1 MIDATNRN
9 IALATALVEE
19 LARSGVSHAV
29 ISPGSRSTPMAL
41 ALDREPGIAVR
52 VVVDERSAGFLALG
66 LALRS
71 GSPAVVTC
79 TSGSAAANLHPA
91 VVEAD
96 QAGAPLLVLTNDRPP
111 ELRGI
116 GAGQTID
123 QIKLYG
129 AAVRWFAEAGMHEAD
144 DGGLLHMRS
153 LACRACAE
161 ARLGSG
167 PVHVNLAWRD
177 PLGPELAPE
186 EVTAAAPL
194 AREGRPDAE
203 PLTGLATA
211 RPPSSAILD
220 QLAHDL
226 QRSHRGV
233 IVCGRQL
240 EPALREP
247 VALLAERSAMPILAE
262 PTSQLRFGAAAQ
274 AVVSAYDLILREPPP
289 GLEPDLVVRFGD
301 TPTSK
306 PLRQWLAALDCPV
319 VTVDPPGR
327 WDEPT
332 RLATTMVRCDPVAL
346 ANGLAH
352 RCEHDDDAWQ
362 ANWLAVEGF
371 AQEAIDTAL
380 AEEPTLC
387 EPAIHRALAAGFA
400 AGEQV
405 LLASSMPI
413 RDHEAF
419 ARGRNADVRFY
430 ANRGANG
437 IDGLVSTATGIA
449 AASGAP
455 TWAILGDLALVH
467 DLGGLAALAGATEG
481 LTLVVINNGGGGIF
495 DFLPQASQIEHTLFE
510 RLFTT
515 PSDLDLASAAA
526 LAGLDYRLVE
536 ELGSLGPAATRPTL
550 LELRTNRAD
559 NVAVHG
565 RLAEAV
571 RRAIGARG

>member
-1 MIDATNRN
+1 VINSTNRN
-9 IALATALVEE
+9 IALATAFVEE
-19 LARSGVSHAV
+19 LARSGASHAV
-29 ISPGSRSTPMAL
+29 ISPGSRSTPTAL

-52 VVVDERSAGFLALG
+52 VVVDERSAGFVALG
-66 LALRS
+66 LALRT
-71 GSPAVVTC
+71 GSPAIVTC

-96 QAGAPLLVLTNDRPP
+96 QAGVPLLVLTNDRPP
-111 ELRGI
+111 ELREI

-129 AAVRWFAEAGMHEAD
+129 SAVRWFAEAGMHDAD
-144 DGGLLHMRS
+144 DAGLLHMRS
-153 LACRACAE
+153 LACRAGAE

-167 PVHVNLAWRD
+167 PVHVNVSWRD
-177 PLGPELAPE
+177 PLGPEPIPG
-186 EVTAAAPL
+186 EVTAEAAL
-194 AREGRPDAE
+194 AIEGRPDAE
-203 PLTGLATA
+203 PLTGLAAA
-211 RPPSSAILD
+211 RAPSAAVLD

-226 QRSHRGV
+226 QHRHRGV

-247 VALLAERSAMPILAE
+247 VALLAERAGMPILAE
-262 PTSQLRFGAAAQ
+262 PTSQLRFGSAAA
-274 AVVSAYDLILREPPP
+274 AVVSAYDLILRRPPP
-289 GLEPDLVVRFGD
+289 GIEPDLVLRFGD

-306 PLRQWLAALDCPV
+306 PLRQWLAGLDCPV
-319 VTVDPPGR
+319 VAVDPPGR

-352 RCEHDDDAWQ
+352 RSEHDDDAWR

-371 AQEAIDTAL
+371 AQEAIDAAL
-380 AEEPTLC
+380 AEEPALC
-387 EPAIHRALAAGFA
+387 EPAIHRALAASFEPGD
-400 AGEQV
+400 QV
-405 LLASSMPI
+405 LLASSMPV

-419 ARGRNADVRFY
+419 ARGRDLDVRFY

-467 DLGGLAALAGATEG
+467 DLGGVAALAGATEA

-515 PSDLDLASAAA
+515 PSRIDIAAA
-526 LAGLDYRLVE
+526 ASLGGLDYALVE
-536 ELGSLGPAATRPTL
+536 DPGSLGPAATQPTL
-550 LELRTNRAD
+550 LELRTDRTD
-559 NVAVHG
+559 NVAVHA

-571 RRAIGARG
+571 QRAVGAAG